1 MIDHPHARRRFV
13 SQSLCLTA
21 ASSLPAAFAQ
31 TSKTGL
37 AGANKPIVVAQ
48 IVDTSVE
55 QQDVSKDFLIGA
67 RAAMAITNSN
77 GGVRGRPLIH
87 WVIETDGTLASAQSA
102 WVSVRD
108 NPQCVALMGTAA
120 DPLAMQISG
129 WAKQDKA
136 GLAHVAPWLQSSK
149 ADLGDST
156 FGLFANRQQ
165 QISHA
170 MRSLSTLGTKEIAA
184 IFASA
189 AHQQLYA
196 AEVSQIASK
205 EGLSLQNYVPSS
217 DLAQLGRR
225 LDAKTPAVLLFIGG
239 TPELA
244 QFTQGLDKQARQRYV
259 VALADVNL
267 QTLRELGAMRSTPI
281 IGTQAVP
288 MVTSSLPLVRSYRQA
303 MGKLFDE
310 PLNSLSL
317 AGFMAARYTIE
328 TLGTVDNPVT
338 RSNALAAFA
347 RYAVSDL
354 GGLNVVSASAGNRS
368 PVFVTQTMLTI
379 DGRFVG

>member
-1 MIDHPHARRRFV
+1 
-13 SQSLCLTA
+13 
-21 ASSLPAAFAQ
+21 
-31 TSKTGL
+31 
-37 AGANKPIVVAQ
+37 
-48 IVDTSVE
+48 
-55 QQDVSKDFLIGA
+55 
-67 RAAMAITNSN
+67 MAITNSN

-267 QTLRELGAMRSTPI
+267 QTLRELGAMRNTPI